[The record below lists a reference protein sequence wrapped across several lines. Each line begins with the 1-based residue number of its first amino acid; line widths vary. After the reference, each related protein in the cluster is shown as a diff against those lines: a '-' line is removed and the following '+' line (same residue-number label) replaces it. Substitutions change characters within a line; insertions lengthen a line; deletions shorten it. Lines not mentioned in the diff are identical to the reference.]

1 MYVWASDGEIA
12 LRKDGMRSV
21 VIYITSLER
30 SVSHRGMTWMGTSWK
45 IYSCKKVSSRRE
57 RWRQEE
63 EIMS

>member
-45 IYSCKKVSSRRE
+45 IYSWKKVSSRRQ